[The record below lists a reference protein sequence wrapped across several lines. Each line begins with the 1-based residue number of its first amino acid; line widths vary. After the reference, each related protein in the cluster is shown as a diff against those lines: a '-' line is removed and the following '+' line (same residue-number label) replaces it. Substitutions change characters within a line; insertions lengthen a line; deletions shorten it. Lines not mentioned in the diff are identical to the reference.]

1 MGKQPDKKLPTGRD
15 KFFIFGIDETGKT
28 RGARFADFNEK
39 VATVARDLG
48 LTSVHPASAAFTE
61 AGMKLPEGRLYASG
75 KAFVPPIKRELVEKL
90 YAVLAVV
97 GDDSQARP
105 AAQETKGDRPALASG
120 LPRDWPEIQ
129 VGQTVLATED
139 DAPED
144 GGYWACIVIKRDDDV
159 LTLRLRDYPKQRQT
173 YLRNIAQV
181 ALLFPGL

>member
-1 MGKQPDKKLPTGRD
+1 MAKQPDKKLASTPD
-15 KFFIFGIDETGKT
+15 KLFVFGIDETGKP
-28 RGARFADFNEK
+28 RGARFADLNEK
-39 VATVARDLG
+39 LVTAAEGMG

-61 AGMKLPEGRLYASG
+61 IGMKLPEGRLYASG

-90 YAVLAVV
+90 YAALAVV

-105 AAQETKGDRPALASG
+105 AAQGTKGDGFALASG

-144 GGYWACIVIKRDDDV
+144 SGYWACIVIKREDDI

>member
-1 MGKQPDKKLPTGRD
+1 MAKQPDKKPANTPA
-15 KFFIFGIDETGKT
+15 KFFVFGIDETGKT
-28 RGARFADFNEK
+28 RGARFAEFNEK
-39 VATVARDLG
+39 VATVAQDLG
-48 LTSVHPASAAFTE
+48 LTSVHAASVAFTE
-61 AGMKLPEGRLYASG
+61 AGMNLPEGRLYTTG

-105 AAQETKGDRPALASG
+105 AAQGTKGDGLALASG
-120 LPRDWPEIQ
+120 LPRDWPGIQ

-139 DAPED
+139 DGPED
-144 GGYWACIVIKRDDDV
+144 GGYWACIVIKREDDI

-173 YLRNIAQV
+173 YVRNIAQV